1 MNKKFLS
8 ILTGVSALAVA
19 GLLSII
25 PASVSHAAPSQAPSQ
40 ATYNA
45 TSTVNVTVMDYR
57 ATSSPDP
64 TNVTGTVDW
73 RVHGVQTF
81 TSISNSISARFDIST
96 NSNQNFGISSS
107 GVELSAYNCSDAY
120 VNASFHFTYD
130 GTTYAGDV
138 IASCEAHPSGNGHI
152 GILSVNAYGN
162 FAVPATS
169 SGSVPS
175 EGDPAAKE
183 FYAAIDNTVNAIGL
197 AIQGFNADGTVNE
210 TRTVEYKSSGAI
222 NARIIAA
229 LAKAENV
236 TLIYTFEYQGIV
248 FKSFITPEAAAAMYK
263 EDILWYGPCYIA
275 EFCPAVPVGFVE

>member
-25 PASVSHAAPSQAPSQ
+25 PASVSHAAPSQAP
-40 ATYNA
+40 ATVNKTIYVEDWRSVNAAPVTSPLGTYVGCEFEYSYSGNA
-45 TSTVNVTVMDYR
+45 TILGVYFGGFSFSVNDT
-57 ATSSPDP
+57 T
-64 TNVTGTVDW
+64 
-73 RVHGVQTF
+73 QT
-81 TSISNSISARFDIST
+81 I
-96 NSNQNFGISSS
+96 QG
-107 GVELSAYNCSDAY
+107 NCSLTTTPAPNNNFDQAD
-120 VNASFHFTYD
+120 TIG
-130 GTTYAGDV
+130 GTFRFTYAGSNYV
-138 IASCEAHPSGNGHI
+138 ASINTSVEPTNSGWEGTFEFYEQGDYEVHPS
-152 GILSVNAYGN
+152 S
-162 FAVPATS
+162 PS
-169 SGSVPS
+169 SS
-175 EGDPAAKE
+175 GDPAAKE

-210 TRTVEYKSSGAI
+210 ARTVEYKSSGAI
-222 NARIIAA
+222 NTRIIAA